1 MFHRVVSPDLS
12 VDVMKLN
19 ADKAKKD
26 RPSEPGR
33 RVMDAARWKGPGG
46 FAQCLMRP
54 LIGVAI
60 PSVWLLYRHHSVR
73 DTDCK
78 VTEPGIWF
86 GLSRTCPAPFLR
98 GALWQGGTA
107 GHTNRAKN
115 REPPGVIADHVREYL
130 IPALMTVC
138 LGCNGDRSVVKDPR
152 WSSGRHGGSLGR
164 ALAILAGFSLWRL
177 IPARAGAALPA
188 TRCRTAQGTKRTND
202 VRRGVITSTPKCT
215 ASRLWPPPRPAL
227 NPYAIALD
235 DLPLAP

>member
-1 MFHRVVSPDLS
+1 
-12 VDVMKLN
+12 MKLN

-73 DTDCK
+73 DTDCT

-86 GLSRTCPAPFLR
+86 GLSRTCPAPFWR

-130 IPALMTVC
+130 IPVLMTVC
-138 LGCNGDRSVVKDPR
+138 LGCMATV
-152 WSSGRHGGSLGR
+152 
-164 ALAILAGFSLWRL
+164 LW
-177 IPARAGAALPA
+177 
-188 TRCRTAQGTKRTND
+188 
-202 VRRGVITSTPKCT
+202 
-215 ASRLWPPPRPAL
+215 
-227 NPYAIALD
+227 
-235 DLPLAP
+235 